1 MLSAAVEQFER
12 LVIAPQRIADFVAIV
27 ARYSLQPY
35 SRLAQANLL
44 LLSSEIDPG
53 IVHCRKHWMPQ
64 PTALA
69 SEH

>member
-44 LLSSEIDPG
+44 LLSSEIAPG
-53 IVHCRKHWMPQ
+53 IVQ
-64 PTALA
+64 
-69 SEH
+69 